1 MKAGKYLPWIRISSF
16 LIPLA
21 TIFMFA
27 IPSGASIQ
35 VKIIWSAFAYILW
48 DTSYTICDVPI
59 FALATSMTNNVR
71 ERDNL
76 FILNRFFG
84 LLGGLITLILVPA
97 LYPNIG
103 WTATI
108 IVLALVGMATMLP
121 IGLKGKERYAVPQE
135 KSPTIK
141 ELFHYL
147 ITNKPL
153 LLFSAAIIVMSITNT
168 ASTMQAYTAIYCLG
182 GPEWITI
189 MALVSTLPILIVV
202 AFSQKLI
209 AKVEKKSILIFSI
222 SANLGLGIVLYFV
235 GYVLFLLICLIRST
249 FSSILSVIMVM
260 FVADCAEFG
269 NYATGNRAQGVAF
282 SVQTF
287 TAKITAAISSTVG
300 MFLLGMI
307 GFQSGEDVVQAPSTI
322 AWIWRFFTIAPIVS
336 GSVAVLILLFGYKLK
351 SSDVTI
357 MMKCNQG
364 EITKEEA
371 EVLLEK

>member
-1 MKAGKYLPWIRISSF
+1 M
-16 LIPLA
+16 
-21 TIFMFA
+21 
-27 IPSGASIQ
+27 
-35 VKIIWSAFAYILW
+35 
-48 DTSYTICDVPI
+48 
-59 FALATSMTNNVR
+59 
-71 ERDNL
+71 
-76 FILNRFFG
+76 
-84 LLGGLITLILVPA
+84 

-108 IVLALVGMATMLP
+108 IILAVAGMVTMIPVGF
-121 IGLKGKERYAVPQE
+121 KGKERYAVPQE

-141 ELFHYL
+141 ELFQYL
-147 ITNKPL
+147 LTNKPL
-153 LLFSAAIIVMSITNT
+153 LLFSAAVIVMSITNT
-168 ASTMQAYTAIYCLG
+168 AGTMQAYTAIYCLG

-222 SANLGLGIVLYFV
+222 SANLVLGVVLYFV
-235 GYVLFLLICLIRST
+235 GYDNHILFLLICLIRSI
-249 FSSILSVIMVM
+249 FSSMLSVITVM

-269 NYATGNRAQGVAF
+269 NYATGKRAQGVAF

-300 MFLLGMI
+300 MFMLGMI
-307 GFQSGEDVVQAPSTI
+307 GFKSGTEVMQDPSTI
-322 AWIWRFFTIAPIVS
+322 KWIWRFFTLVPLVS
-336 GSVAVLILLFGYKLK
+336 GTVAVLMFLFGYKLK
-351 SSDVTI
+351 GKDVAI

-371 EVLLEK
+371 KVLLVKNKE